1 MIKQKRISVFGGRD
15 ITHKIYDETVQI
27 GEFVAIEGYRVFCGG
42 GKSVMEAI
50 AKGVSEKNG
59 TIIGILK
66 GQDLS
71 ESNEYISLPIA
82 TGIGI
87 ARNAILAY
95 NCDVAIAISGKYGT
109 MSEIAYAFQLE
120 KSVIGYKTWDMD
132 NVIHANSP
140 EDVIIKL
147 KRELEYV

>member
-1 MIKQKRISVFGGRD
+1 MRKHKRISVFGGRD
-15 ITHKIYDETVQI
+15 ITQEVYDETVQI
-27 GEFVAIEGYRVFCGG
+27 GEYLAIEGYHVFCGG
-42 GKSVMEAI
+42 GKGVMEAI
-50 AKGVSEKNG
+50 AKGVSEKHG

-66 GQDLS
+66 GKDLS
-71 ESNEYISLPIA
+71 EGNEYLSLPIA

-120 KSVIGYKTWDMD
+120 KSVIGYKTWDID
-132 NVIHANSP
+132 NIIHANSP
-140 EDVIIKL
+140 KDVIIKL
-147 KRELEYV
+147 KKELEYV

>member
-15 ITHKIYDETVQI
+15 ITQKIYDETVQI
-27 GEFVAIEGYRVFCGG
+27 GEFLAIEGYRVFCGG
-42 GKSVMEAI
+42 GKGVMEAI

-71 ESNEYISLPIA
+71 ESNKYISLPIA

-120 KSVIGYKTWDMD
+120 KSVIGYKTWDID